1 MLRAGR
7 KEDTQQGGLGVGK
20 TGQGAQNR
28 AYEPRLCASLY
39 LATPPMGCS
48 VAGWETRPDGV
59 AVPPAG
65 ASLAPLEAE
74 FL

>member
-20 TGQGAQNR
+20 TGQGVQNR
-28 AYEPRLCASLY
+28 AYEPRLH